1 MVNALLKYDKMLI
14 IKRYFT
20 KKKQKKHTHTHK
32 QGVHPHTGILLS
44 LYPNLFPSRHTRAHW
59 QRLIVLLLL
68 TLFFSL
74 SN

>member
-14 IKRYFT
+14 IMQYFT
-20 KKKQKKHTHTHK
+20 KTKQKKKHTHK